1 MKIHADKSSIVNAFF
16 EMKEWKIDL
25 TVAKEQKPNE
35 ALQIFI

>member
-25 TVAKEQKPNE
+25 TVANKQKTK
-35 ALQIFI
+35 